1 MKMGDREVVAVAGCE
16 GMIRE
21 MVGTKQR
28 RKGAKRAKKK
38 KKKKKTEKETRGR
51 ISGGSWGVILPR
63 CLKLFEECS
72 ASRETEVTVCN
83 CFCGSHNNNGQ
94 Q

>member
-28 RKGAKRAKKK
+28 RKGAKRAKKEEEEEEEGDERENK
-38 KKKKKTEKETRGR
+38 RREL
-51 ISGGSWGVILPR
+51 GGYSSS
-63 CLKLFEECS
+63 LFE
-72 ASRETEVTVCN
+72 TV
-83 CFCGSHNNNGQ
+83 
-94 Q
+94 

>member
-28 RKGAKRAKKK
+28 RKGAKRAKKEEEEEEEEGDERENK
-38 KKKKKTEKETRGR
+38 RREL
-51 ISGGSWGVILPR
+51 GGYSSS
-63 CLKLFEECS
+63 LFE
-72 ASRETEVTVCN
+72 TV
-83 CFCGSHNNNGQ
+83 
-94 Q
+94 

>member
-38 KKKKKTEKETRGR
+38 RR
-51 ISGGSWGVILPR
+51 R
-63 CLKLFEECS
+63 RRRRR
-72 ASRETEVTVCN
+72 REGE
-83 CFCGSHNNNGQ
+83 
-94 Q
+94 

>member
-28 RKGAKRAKKK
+28 RKGAKRAKKEEEEEEGEGDERENK
-38 KKKKKTEKETRGR
+38 RREL
-51 ISGGSWGVILPR
+51 GGYSSS
-63 CLKLFEECS
+63 LFE
-72 ASRETEVTVCN
+72 TV
-83 CFCGSHNNNGQ
+83 
-94 Q
+94 